1 MQNTGRWFYTFVL
14 ISLVVAGVA
23 SMRSDTAAPVRP
35 LRVVFL
41 GRISPT
47 VDTTYKRLAKE
58 LQTLPDSLRARL
70 QFQFVPAL
78 LADRYRIEE
87 GTSEAIEKRPDVI
100 LAPSTTTARA
110 VRLRQS
116 GIPLIFVSFQD
127 PVQNQVVTSVEQ
139 RTEPMTGV
147 WIADDLDE
155 KRLEVLRDAY
165 PHIRSVAVLMDRSW
179 AEDRD
184 SESRLQAHAQRL
196 SLRLKIFYADDAA
209 EVQSLLGGM
218 NADDFDAWC
227 LPPTGL
233 AYLNT
238 RTILDRLRSWHKPV
252 ITGDSADVSVGAA
265 LSYGVDDS
273 FRWPA
278 LADLLTRVLQG
289 EPAGDIPIQRPQRYV
304 LAVQAKPA
312 PGIEAPS
319 LNVQQRA
326 DLLLR

>member
-1 MQNTGRWFYTFVL
+1 MVL
-14 ISLVVAGVA
+14 ACWVAGGVA
-23 SMRSDTAAPVRP
+23 LLHSDAPRPTPP

-41 GRISPT
+41 GRISPAQ
-47 VDTTYKRLAKE
+47 DGTYRRLAQE
-58 LQTLPDSLRARL
+58 LLTLPEGLRTRL
-70 QFQFVPAL
+70 KLEFVPAL

-87 GTSEAIEKRPDVI
+87 GASEAIAARPDVI
-100 LAPSTTTARA
+100 LAPSTTTARV
-110 VRLRQS
+110 VRQRHS

-127 PVQNQVVTSVEQ
+127 PVRTQVVSAVE
-139 RTEPMTGV
+139 RRAEPMTGV

-155 KRLEVLRDAY
+155 KRLEVLQDAY
-165 PHIRSVAVLMDRSW
+165 PQIRSIAFLMDRSW

-184 SESRLQAHAQRL
+184 SEARLQVQARRL
-196 SLRLKIFYADDAA
+196 GLRIKILYADDRAEAQSVLDAA
-209 EVQSLLGGM
+209 ATE
-218 NADDFDAWC
+218 NFDAWC

-238 RTILDRLRSWHKPV
+238 SLILERLRSWGKPV
-252 ITGDSADVSVGAA
+252 MTGDAADVARGAA

-289 EPAGDIPIQRPQRYV
+289 EAPGDIPVQRPQRYV
-304 LAVQAKPA
+304 LAVHTA
-312 PGIEAPS
+312 PGAGIAPPS
-319 LNVQQRA
+319 LNVQRRA